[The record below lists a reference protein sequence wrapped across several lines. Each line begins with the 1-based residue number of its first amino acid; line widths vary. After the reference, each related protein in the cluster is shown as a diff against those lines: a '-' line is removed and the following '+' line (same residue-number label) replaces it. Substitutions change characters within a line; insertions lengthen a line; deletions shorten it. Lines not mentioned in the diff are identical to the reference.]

1 MRVNQQPAYVLLN
14 RPYSETSW
22 IVELFTRDYGRLSVI
37 AKGARRLKSK
47 VRGVLLPFQPLLVS
61 WSGKGEMPTLT
72 NAEIDIELIELNGD
86 SLICGFY
93 CNELIVSLLHRHDP
107 HPGLFKDYTKL
118 IMQFQ
123 TEQAEE
129 ETALMIRGFEQ
140 QLIKEIGYGI
150 DFTKQAN
157 SDLPVEEQNYY
168 YFAQS
173 SGFIACDVG
182 HPKAVQ
188 GKVILG
194 LADNSKSL
202 TPEQT
207 VMGKHVMRD
216 IIKQILGNKKITS
229 RSLFF
234 PKLR

>member
-1 MRVNQQPAYVLLN
+1 MRVNQQPAYVLIN

-72 NAEIDIELIELNGD
+72 NAEIDIELIELQGD
-86 SLICGFY
+86 ARICGFY
-93 CNELIVSLLHRHDP
+93 CNELLVNLLHRHDP
-107 HPGLFKDYTKL
+107 HPGLFKDYHEL

-123 TEQAEE
+123 SQQADSD
-129 ETALMIRGFEQ
+129 AGLLIRGFEQ

-150 DFTKQAN
+150 NFSYQAN
-157 SDLPVEEQNYY
+157 SRLPIESDEYY
-168 YFAQS
+168 YFEQS
-173 SGFIACDVG
+173 SGFLLCDAR

-188 GKVILG
+188 GQVIIG
-194 LADNSKSL
+194 LADASKNLS
-202 TPEQT
+202 PAQ
-207 VMGKHVMRD
+207 MAMAKQVMRD
-216 IIKQILGNKKITS
+216 IIKKILGSKKITS

>member
-72 NAEIDIELIELNGD
+72 NAEIDIELIELLGD
-86 SLICGFY
+86 ALICGFY
-93 CNELIVSLLHRHDP
+93 CNELLVNLLHRHDP
-107 HPGLFKDYTKL
+107 HPELFKDYNAL

-123 TEQAEE
+123 IEQAES
-129 ETALMIRGFEQ
+129 ETSLLIRGFEQ

-150 DFTKQAN
+150 NFNNQAN
-157 SDLPVEEQNYY
+157 SRLPIQNDNYY
-168 YFAQS
+168 YFEQS
-173 SGFIACDVG
+173 AGFVLCDAG

-188 GKVILG
+188 GEVILG
-194 LADNSKSL
+194 LADASKRL
-202 TPEQT
+202 TSEQR
-207 VMGKHVMRD
+207 VMAKHIMRD